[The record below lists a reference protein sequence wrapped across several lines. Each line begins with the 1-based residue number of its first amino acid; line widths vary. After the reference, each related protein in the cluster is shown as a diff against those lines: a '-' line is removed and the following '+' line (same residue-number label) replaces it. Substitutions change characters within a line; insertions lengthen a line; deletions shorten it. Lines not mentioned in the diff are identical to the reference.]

1 MAGSQPFQ
9 SSRRPKN
16 LMITDTIKRFVGQLF
31 GQRTRGGL
39 QRIGKE
45 SHGIDRRNVSRHAIK
60 VCEVLHQ
67 QGYQA
72 YIVGGAV
79 RDLIVG
85 LEPKDFDVATNATPE
100 QIKPL
105 FRRSRIIGRR
115 FQLVHVVFGPEI
127 IETSTFRAPAS
138 QEQETDGHGR
148 ILRDNEFGT
157 HEQDSVRRDFT
168 INALYYDPGTEEVLD
183 FHRGVEDLKKRVV
196 RMIGDP
202 RTRYRE
208 DPVRMLRAV
217 RFAVKLNGT
226 IDPGSREPI
235 ASMADLIQNVPTSRL
250 FDEMLKLLTCGHAM
264 DCLHQ
269 LRQDGLHRGL
279 LPLLD
284 VVLEQPGGEEFIE
297 LALERTDHRVR
308 AGKTVSPSFL
318 FAALLW
324 HQVNLR
330 SRQLIDKGE
339 QGMQALMAAADS
351 VLDEQTETLAI
362 QKRFSADMREIWF
375 MQPRFE
381 KRLPKSIWRMTEQPR
396 FRAAVDFLQLRA
408 AAGEFDSVLAQ
419 WWMDLANAD
428 DSERAA
434 MIEELARQPRD
445 SGAGPARARPRRRR
459 RGPARAG
466 GDPSSGSGPESGGA
480 PSGG

>member
-1 MAGSQPFQ
+1 
-9 SSRRPKN
+9 
-16 LMITDTIKRFVGQLF
+16 MITDTLKRFVGKLF
-31 GQRTRGGL
+31 GQRSSGL
-39 QRIGKE
+39 QRIGRDK
-45 SHGIDRRNVSRHAIK
+45 HGIDRRNVSRHAIK
-60 VCEVLHQ
+60 VCEVLQHE
-67 QGYQA
+67 GYQA

-100 QIKPL
+100 QVRPL
-105 FRRSRIIGRR
+105 FRRARIIGRR
-115 FQLVHVVFGPEI
+115 FQLVHVVFGQEI

-138 QEQETDGHGR
+138 ESQETDENGR

-157 HEQDSVRRDFT
+157 LAQDAARRDFT
-168 INALYYDPGTEEVLD
+168 INALYYNPTTEEVID
-183 FHRGVEDLKKRVV
+183 YHQGVEDLKHRVV

-217 RFAVKLNGT
+217 RFAVKLNGK
-226 IDPGSREPI
+226 IDPASEEPLQ
-235 ASMADLIQNVPTSRL
+235 SMAGLIENVPASRL

-264 DCLHQ
+264 DCLQ
-269 LRQDGLHRGL
+269 RLRQDGLHQGM

-284 VVLEQPGGEEFIE
+284 VVLEQPSGAAFIE
-297 LALERTDHRVR
+297 LALDRTDHRVR

-324 HQVNLR
+324 HQVELR
-330 SRQLIDKGE
+330 WQQLQKQGE
-339 QGMQALMAAADS
+339 VGIPALMQAADS
-351 VLDEQTETLAI
+351 VLDEQTEKLAI

-375 MQPRFE
+375 MQPRFDR
-381 KRLPKSIWRMTEQPR
+381 RLPKSIWRMIEQPR

-408 AAGEFDSVLAQ
+408 AAGDFDSVLAQ

-428 DSERAA
+428 DSGKAD
-434 MIEELARQPRD
+434 MIEELNNLPRETAA
-445 SGAGPARARPRRRR
+445 GAPRPRRRR
-459 RGPARAG
+459 RSPRTVVGQQ
-466 GDPSSGSGPESGGA
+466 DA
-480 PSGG
+480 PFVE

>member
-1 MAGSQPFQ
+1 
-9 SSRRPKN
+9 
-16 LMITDTIKRFVGQLF
+16 MITDTLKRYVGKLF
-31 GQRTRGGL
+31 GQRSSGL
-39 QRIGKE
+39 QRIGRDK
-45 SHGIDRRNVSRHAIK
+45 HGIDRRNVSRHAIK
-60 VCEVLHQ
+60 VCEVLQHE
-67 QGYQA
+67 GYQA

-100 QIKPL
+100 QVRPL
-105 FRRSRIIGRR
+105 FRRARIIGRR
-115 FQLVHVVFGPEI
+115 FQLVHVVFGQEI

-138 QEQETDGHGR
+138 ESQATDENGR

-157 HEQDSVRRDFT
+157 HAQDAARRDFT
-168 INALYYDPGTEEVLD
+168 INALYYDPTTEDVID
-183 FHRGVEDLKKRVV
+183 YHQGVEDLKHRVV

-217 RFAVKLNGT
+217 RFAVKLNGK
-226 IDPGSREPI
+226 IDPASEEPLQ
-235 ASMADLIQNVPTSRL
+235 SMAGLIENVPASRL

-264 DCLHQ
+264 DCLQ
-269 LRQDGLHRGL
+269 RLRQDGLHQGM

-284 VVLEQPGGEEFIE
+284 VVLEQPSGAAFIE
-297 LALERTDHRVR
+297 LALDRTDHRVR

-324 HQVNLR
+324 RQVELR
-330 SRQLIDKGE
+330 WQQLQKQGE
-339 QGMQALMAAADS
+339 VGIPALMQAADS
-351 VLDEQTETLAI
+351 VLDEQTEKLAI

-375 MQPRFE
+375 MQPRFDR
-381 KRLPKSIWRMTEQPR
+381 RLPKSIWRMIEQPR

-408 AAGEFDSVLAQ
+408 AAGDFDSVLAQ

-428 DSERAA
+428 DSGKAD
-434 MIEELARQPRD
+434 MIEELNNLPRETAA
-445 SGAGPARARPRRRR
+445 GAPRPRRRR
-459 RGPARAG
+459 RSPRTVVGQQ
-466 GDPSSGSGPESGGA
+466 DA
-480 PSGG
+480 PFVE

>member
-1 MAGSQPFQ
+1 
-9 SSRRPKN
+9 
-16 LMITDTIKRFVGQLF
+16 MITDTLKRFVGKLF
-31 GQRTRGGL
+31 GQRSTGL
-39 QRIGKE
+39 QRIGRDK
-45 SHGIDRRNVSRHAIK
+45 HGIDRRNVSRHAIK
-60 VCEVLHQ
+60 VCEVLQHE
-67 QGYQA
+67 GYQA

-100 QIKPL
+100 QVRPL
-105 FRRSRIIGRR
+105 FRRARIIGRR
-115 FQLVHVVFGPEI
+115 FQLVHVVFGQEI

-138 QEQETDGHGR
+138 ESQATDENGR

-157 HEQDSVRRDFT
+157 HQQDAARRDFT
-168 INALYYDPGTEEVLD
+168 INALYYDPTTEDVID
-183 FHRGVEDLKKRVV
+183 YHQGVEDLKHRVV

-217 RFAVKLNGT
+217 RFAVKLNGS
-226 IDPGSREPI
+226 IDPASEEPLQ
-235 ASMADLIQNVPTSRL
+235 SMAGLIENVPASRL

-264 DCLHQ
+264 DCLQ
-269 LRQDGLHRGL
+269 RLRQDGLHQGM

-284 VVLEQPGGEEFIE
+284 VVLEQPSGAAFIE
-297 LALERTDHRVR
+297 LALDRTDHRVR

-324 HQVNLR
+324 HQVELR
-330 SRQLIDKGE
+330 WQQLQKQGE
-339 QGMQALMAAADS
+339 TGIPALMQAADS
-351 VLDEQTETLAI
+351 VLDEQTEKLAI

-375 MQPRFE
+375 MQPRFDR
-381 KRLPKSIWRMTEQPR
+381 RLPKSIWRMIEQPR

-408 AAGEFDSVLAQ
+408 AAGDFDSVLAQ

-428 DSERAA
+428 DSGKAD
-434 MIEELARQPRD
+434 MIEELNNLPRE
-445 SGAGPARARPRRRR
+445 SAAGAPRARRRR
-459 RGPARAG
+459 RSPRAV
-466 GDPSSGSGPESGGA
+466 SGQQDVPFVE
-480 PSGG
+480 

>member
-1 MAGSQPFQ
+1 
-9 SSRRPKN
+9 
-16 LMITDTIKRFVGQLF
+16 MITDTIKRFVGQLF
-31 GQRTRGGL
+31 GQRANGGL
-39 QRIGKE
+39 QRTGKE
-45 SHGIDRRNVSRHAIK
+45 LHGIDRRNVSRHAIK

-67 QGYQA
+67 HGYQA

-85 LEPKDFDVATNATPE
+85 LEPKDYDVATNATPE

-138 QEQETDGHGR
+138 QEQETDDHGR

-157 HEQDSVRRDFT
+157 HEQDAVRRDFT
-168 INALYYDPGTEEVLD
+168 INALYYDPSTEEVLD

-235 ASMADLIQNVPTSRL
+235 GSMADLIHNVPASRL

-330 SRQLIDKGE
+330 CKQLIAKGE

-381 KRLPKSIWRMTEQPR
+381 RRLPKSIWRMIEQPR

-408 AAGEFDSVLAQ
+408 AAGEFDSVLAL
-419 WWMDLANAD
+419 WWMDRATAED
-428 DSERAA
+428 AERAT
-434 MIEELARQPRD
+434 MIDDLARQPREGTA
-445 SGAGPARARPRRRR
+445 GAARARPRRRR
-459 RGPARAG
+459 RGPERTG
-466 GDPSSGSGPESGGA
+466 GESSGSESESGTTA
-480 PSGG
+480 SGG